1 MNILLIS
8 LFIRRFVFNLWFNQF
23 LSPMNQIPFQ
33 VTVLSDSSPDEFSVG
48 TVISTMNQCG
58 AFLCTRGE
66 VEVSLENESY
76 LIRQGGIYIYMPS
89 TLVRLLYRSPN
100 AEGILITIDLDFIL
114 PFVQRVMNVESLL
127 YFRKFPCLS
136 LETEQYETL
145 HSLLFDLYNRIQIES
160 ATVHAGNKQR
170 VKVELL
176 KSMGQTVVFELLN
189 IYYENQPIQPKQQS
203 KKDQVFQ
210 QFMLMLFKYYRQER
224 EVSFYADMQQLTPRY
239 FSVIIK
245 EKSGKSALQWIV
257 QLVITEAK
265 LLLETSEWSIKEI
278 AVHLNFPNQSF
289 FGKYFKQYVGV
300 SPKDYRANIK
310 NSLEG

>member
-1 MNILLIS
+1 MTQL
-8 LFIRRFVFNLWFNQF
+8 
-23 LSPMNQIPFQ
+23 PFQ
-33 VTVLSDSSPDEFSVG
+33 VDILSNASPDKFLVG
-48 TVISTMNQCG
+48 TIISAINQCG
-58 AFLCTRGE
+58 AFLCTSGE

-76 LIRQGGIYIYMPS
+76 LIQQGGIYIYMPS
-89 TLVRLLYRSPN
+89 TLVRLLHRSAD

-114 PFVQRVMNVESLL
+114 PFIQRVMNVESLL

-136 LETEQYETL
+136 LEKEQYRIL
-145 HSLLFDLYNRIQIES
+145 HSLLLDLYQRIEVES
-160 ATVHAGNKQR
+160 ASVHTGNKQR

-189 IYYENQPIQPKQQS
+189 IYYENQPIQPQQQS

-239 FSVIIK
+239 FSAIIK

-265 LLLETSEWSIKEI
+265 LLLETSELSIKEI

-289 FGKYFKQYVGV
+289 FGKYFKQYVGA
-300 SPKDYRANIK
+300 SPKDYRASIK
-310 NSLEG
+310 NSPEE